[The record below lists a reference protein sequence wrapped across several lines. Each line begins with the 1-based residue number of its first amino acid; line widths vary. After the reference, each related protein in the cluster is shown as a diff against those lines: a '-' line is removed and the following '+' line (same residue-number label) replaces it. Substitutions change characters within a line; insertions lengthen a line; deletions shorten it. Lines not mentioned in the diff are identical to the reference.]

1 MALKSVSC
9 WEWVGGGRKDGRER
23 RVSVLSHLSSHTT
36 CQSCVEHAGLS
47 NNNNNHSVNIVVM
60 ASLFTN
66 DSWASDFMQ
75 QFLCIDRK
83 QFLLSWRNFHFLVCF
98 VSLLSVQPSK
108 LPSIY
113 YHNIYLK
120 LIIWNKDTEISLTI
134 LFCSMFSKTEE
145 NWPIN

>member
-1 MALKSVSC
+1 MIPSHFRHKNISYLTYKLQIEMALKSVSC

-23 RVSVLSHLSSHTT
+23 GVSVLSHLSSHTT

-83 QFLLSWRNFHFLVCF
+83 QFLQSWRNFHFLSVLF
-98 VSLLSVQPSK
+98 LLLSVQPSK
-108 LPSIY
+108 LPPIFIIIIS
-113 YHNIYLK
+113 
-120 LIIWNKDTEISLTI
+120 IWN
-134 LFCSMFSKTEE
+134 
-145 NWPIN
+145 